1 MSSTVWKRHPLE
13 KYLKIFLLIFRF
25 ATTEMMHQYGV
36 LLQSYLENGEFV
48 NDCIFTMMFHVG
60 CLGEIT
66 ALFEP
71 NIIKIYSKI
80 WATDYDLR
88 DV

>member
-1 MSSTVWKRHPLE
+1 
-13 KYLKIFLLIFRF
+13 
-25 ATTEMMHQYGV
+25 MMHQYGI
-36 LLQSYLENGEFV
+36 LLQNYVTNGDFV
-48 NDCIFTMMFHVG
+48 NDCIFTMMFHVQ

-80 WATDYDLR
+80 WATDYDLK
-88 DV
+88 DVIKFNSFLVILIL